1 MSLSPLY
8 IIQKLKVIFFM
19 KEYNGKPLSPEKF
32 ITFFYHSPVGQYIT
46 CWKNASNLKNVSHY
60 QHGNNFA

>member
-8 IIQKLKVIFFM
+8 YTENKSDISM

-32 ITFFYHSPVGQYIT
+32 ITIFFYHSTVGHYFT

-60 QHGNNFA
+60 QHDNNFA